1 MPARSVHK
9 LDAFR
14 ARLGKEPDHAVAG
27 DAGVSRSL
35 VSGYRKKHGIGA
47 YTGYKFGVRERPTAV
62 AGPVGRASAG
72 RERSPSAAGASQAS
86 LASARSFR
94 GRRSA
99 LDAFSQ
105 ILGAVPDSEVARQA
119 GVTSENVR
127 TYRLRRGIPAA
138 WPAAPKGRPG
148 AGAPAES
155 GSRAVFTV
163 SIEVGGVGY
172 TYAIAAQSISE
183 GVALAQDL
191 AGRRHPGAVVKG
203 LSHVAELLA

>member
-47 YTGYKFGVRERPTAV
+47 YTGYKFGVRERPA
-62 AGPVGRASAG
+62 APAAPERRSRGRARSA
-72 RERSPSAAGASQAS
+72 SAEVAS
-86 LASARSFR
+86 LAPARSFR

-99 LDAFSQ
+99 LDAFASL
-105 ILGAVPDSEVARQA
+105 LGTVPDSEVARQA

-127 TYRLRRGIPAA
+127 TYRLRRGIPAS
-138 WPAAPKGRPG
+138 WPVATKATSAAARP
-148 AGAPAES
+148 PS
-155 GSRAVFTV
+155 SPCAVFTV
-163 SIEVGGVGY
+163 AIEVGGVAY

-183 GVALAQDL
+183 GVILAQDL

>member
-47 YTGYKFGVRERPTAV
+47 YTGYKFGVRERPPAPAVPTARPGK
-62 AGPVGRASAG
+62 ART
-72 RERSPSAAGASQAS
+72 RSPAAEVAS
-86 LASARSFR
+86 LAPERSFR

-99 LDAFSQ
+99 LDAFASM
-105 ILGAVPDSEVARQA
+105 LGTVPDSEVARQA

-127 TYRLRRGIPAA
+127 TYRLRRGIPAS
-138 WPAAPKGRPG
+138 WPAATKGPAAATRP
-148 AGAPAES
+148 PS
-155 GSRAVFTV
+155 SPCAVFTV
-163 SIEVGGVGY
+163 AIEVGGVAY

-183 GVALAQDL
+183 GVVLAQDL

-203 LSHVAELLA
+203 LSHVAELLT